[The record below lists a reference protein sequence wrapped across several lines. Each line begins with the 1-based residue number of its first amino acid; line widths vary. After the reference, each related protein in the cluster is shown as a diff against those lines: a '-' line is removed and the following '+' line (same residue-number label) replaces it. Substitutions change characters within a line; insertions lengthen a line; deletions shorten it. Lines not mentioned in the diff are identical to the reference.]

1 MLPRQDIL
9 KGCGHPEALEALI
22 TLAEGVLRTWQ
33 PCWSPFVS
41 APLREEALERLATLT
56 ELQIHTAGGRPEAER
71 QRLLFS
77 RRDEGDAVIDSTP
90 LPVMGLEV
98 EGNFLF
104 DPVEPHDMRKAIL
117 AIETNHGGLEEGAL
131 GDLWI
136 RGDRGA
142 QLLCTPEAATQL
154 HGRQSYV
161 RDVEIQLE
169 QRPLNGLQLPAIR
182 TPKRF
187 TSVEASCRLDAIA
200 SAGFGL
206 SRAKVVQQIR
216 NGRLRLNWKPV
227 RQASKDLS
235 VGDRLQLQ
243 DRGSVEVL
251 ALERT
256 KRERWRVQMERR

>member
-1 MLPRQDIL
+1 MLPSQEIL
-9 KGCGHPEALEALI
+9 KGCRDPEALEPLI
-22 TLAEGVLRTWQ
+22 AIAETVLRTWQ
-33 PCWSPFVS
+33 PQWSPFVA
-41 APLREEALERLATLT
+41 APVREEALERLTCLT

-77 RRDEGDAVIDSTP
+77 RRDEGEAVIDSTP
-90 LPVMGLEV
+90 LPVAGLEV

-104 DPVEPHDMRKAIL
+104 DPVEPHEMRSAIL
-117 AIETNHGGLEEGAL
+117 SIPIENGPLNAGEL

-142 QLLCTPEAATQL
+142 QLLCTPEVAAQL
-154 HGRQSYV
+154 HGRQTHV

-169 QRPLNGLQLPAIR
+169 KRPLDLLQLPAIR
-182 TPKRF
+182 APKRF

-216 NGRLRLNWKPV
+216 NGRLRLNWQPV

-256 KRERWRVQMERR
+256 KRDRWRVQMERR